1 MGAKRIT
8 ESGYENISSFP
19 SMIIVYFFEK
29 GSVTLKEA
37 YLFLVSGDMSA
48 FKMRHCS
55 NTFSL
60 V

>member
-29 GSVTLKEA
+29 ASVTLKEA
-37 YLFLVSGDMSA
+37 YLFLVS
-48 FKMRHCS
+48 
-55 NTFSL
+55 
-60 V
+60 